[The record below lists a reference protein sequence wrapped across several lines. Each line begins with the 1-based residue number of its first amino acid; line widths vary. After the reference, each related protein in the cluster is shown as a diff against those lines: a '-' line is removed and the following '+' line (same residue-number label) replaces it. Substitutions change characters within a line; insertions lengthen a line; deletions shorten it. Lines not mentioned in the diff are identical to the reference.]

1 MLARRFAL
9 AVGLLVAVCA
19 SQLPEYL
26 QQYRQRLGGAVEEL
40 KRIVAQFDVE
50 AEAQK
55 LTREQGISRLRD
67 NPDPLVQA
75 RGTDM
80 QTDVDRE
87 RRLEAQQQAFA
98 DAGPISQY
106 WVLIERLD
114 PTLASQ
120 AYAIYQPAV
129 PLTPSGFMTGAVGLV
144 AGWAGTHAVARPF
157 RRRRRAVVA

>member
-9 AVGLLVAVCA
+9 AVGLLFAVCA

-26 QQYRQRLGGAVEEL
+26 QQYRQRLGGAAEEL
-40 KRIVAQFDVE
+40 KRIVAQFDTE
-50 AEAQK
+50 AEAQT
-55 LTREQGISRLRD
+55 LTREQGIARLRD

-80 QTDVDRE
+80 QIDVDRK
-87 RRLEAQQQAFA
+87 RRLGAQQKAFA
-98 DAGPISQY
+98 ESGPISQY

-114 PTLASQ
+114 PTLAGQ
-120 AYAIYQPAV
+120 AYAIYQPAL

-144 AGWAGTHAVARPF
+144 AGWAGTHAMARPF
-157 RRRRRAVVA
+157 RRRRRALVA

>member
-9 AVGLLVAVCA
+9 AVGLLLAVCA
-19 SQLPEYL
+19 SQLPEYV

-40 KRIVAQFDVE
+40 KRIVAQFD
-50 AEAQK
+50 AEAQAQS
-55 LTREQGISRLRD
+55 LTREQGIARLED
-67 NPDPLVQA
+67 NPDALVQA

-98 DAGPISQY
+98 EAGPISQY
-106 WVLIERLD
+106 WVLVERLD

-120 AYAIYQPAV
+120 AYAIYQPAL
-129 PLTPSGFMTGAVGLV
+129 PLTPSGFITGSVGLV
-144 AGWAGTHAVARPF
+144 VGWAGTHAVARPF
-157 RRRRRAVVA
+157 RRRRRALVA

>member
-9 AVGLLVAVCA
+9 AIGLLVAVCA
-19 SQLPEYL
+19 SQLPEYV

-40 KRIVAQFDVE
+40 KRIVAQFD
-50 AEAQK
+50 AEAQAQS
-55 LTREQGISRLRD
+55 LTREQGITRLEG

-75 RGTDM
+75 RGGDM

-98 DAGPISQY
+98 EAGPISQY
-106 WVLIERLD
+106 WVLVERLD

-120 AYAIYQPAV
+120 AYAIYQPAL
-129 PLTPSGFMTGAVGLV
+129 PLTPSGFITGAVGLV
-144 AGWAGTHAVARPF
+144 AGWAGTHAVAWPF
-157 RRRRRAVVA
+157 RRRRRAFVV

>member
-9 AVGLLVAVCA
+9 AIGLLFAVCA
-19 SQLPEYL
+19 SQLPEYV

-40 KRIVAQFDVE
+40 KRIVAQFD
-50 AEAQK
+50 AEAQAQS
-55 LTREQGISRLRD
+55 LTREQGIARLSG

-87 RRLEAQQQAFA
+87 RRLEEQQQAFA
-98 DAGPISQY
+98 EAGPISQY
-106 WVLIERLD
+106 WVLVERLD

-120 AYAIYQPAV
+120 AYAIFQPAL
-129 PLTPSGFMTGAVGLV
+129 PLTPSGFIAGAVGLL
-144 AGWAGTHAVARPF
+144 AGWAGTHAMARPF
-157 RRRRRAVVA
+157 RRRRRALVA

>member
-9 AVGLLVAVCA
+9 AIGLLFAVCA

-40 KRIVAQFDVE
+40 KRVVARFD
-50 AEAQK
+50 AEAQAQS
-55 LTREQGISRLRD
+55 LTREQGITRLEG
-67 NPDPLVQA
+67 NSDPLVQA

-106 WVLIERLD
+106 WVLLERLD

-120 AYAIYQPAV
+120 AYAIYQPAL
-129 PLTPSGFMTGAVGLV
+129 PLTPAGFVAGAVGLV
-144 AGWAGTHAVARPF
+144 AGWLGIHAVALPF
-157 RRRRRAVVA
+157 RRRRRTLAA